1 MTHLSG
7 TSGPC
12 EPHLRKVFTK
22 LGISSG
28 RQLREG
34 LPDPGHLA
42 LPTWATGM
50 MPVARRVAG
59 VLASRRS

>member
-12 EPHLRKVFTK
+12 ESHLHKVFTK
-22 LGISSG
+22 LGISSR
-28 RQLREG
+28 RQLRKG